1 MDNDAAFCGGYQLP
15 RVPGACVRPYLYV
28 GIEPNFIPFREPEC
42 NEQVER
48 LHGLWNQVVWNQCRL
63 RGFAQVQRTQP
74 HFQAWNDTHE
84 AWPTTPRPAGY
95 RALTALQAAA
105 LPEALSI
112 TASRI
117 HLLRWVTPDG
127 TIQLLKEVWCLP
139 PRLEGH
145 YVWVTLVTHEQHL
158 RIYYQ
163 LATDRPM
170 RLVKEYPWPLSEPVQ
185 PVHLG
190 FQRPLRWRRMSTM
203 LCALHKNTCSR
214 IVDTML

>member
-1 MDNDAAFCGGYQLP
+1 MYNDAAFCGGYQLQ
-15 RVPGACVRPYLYV
+15 RVLGACVRPCLYV
-28 GIEPNFIPFREPEC
+28 GIEPSFILFREPEC
-42 NEQVER
+42 NGLVER
-48 LHGLWNQVVWNQCRL
+48 LHGLWNQVVWNQRRL

-74 HFQAWNDTHE
+74 RFRAWYVTHE

-95 RALTALQAAA
+95 RILTAPQAAA

-112 TASRI
+112 TAGRI
-117 HLLRWVTPDG
+117 HFLRWVTPDG
-127 TIQLLKEVWCLP
+127 TIRLLKELWRVP

-145 YVWVTLVTHEQHL
+145 YFWATLVTYEQRL

-163 LATDRPM
+163 PATDRLM

-185 PVHLG
+185 PVRLS

-203 LCALHKNTCSR
+203 L
-214 IVDTML
+214 